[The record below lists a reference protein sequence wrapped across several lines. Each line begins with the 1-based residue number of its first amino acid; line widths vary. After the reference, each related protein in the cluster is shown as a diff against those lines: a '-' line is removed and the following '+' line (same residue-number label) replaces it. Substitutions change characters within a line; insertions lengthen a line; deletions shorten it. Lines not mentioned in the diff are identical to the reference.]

1 VTAESARQEVRSAV
15 IDRSYNQT
23 MLATLS
29 QDLSQPEYI
38 HVLINPLP
46 VYGLAMGIIGL
57 LIALIQ
63 RSRRAQIATLAL
75 ILLSGLIAW
84 PTVHYGEAGY
94 DRVLS
99 MADDQGQAWLKVHEH
114 RADELAWLFYVLAGL
129 AAIAVFA
136 PMKWPKTAPALTIV
150 TLLCSFAVLGV
161 GGYIAHAGGK
171 IRHREFRNEP
181 APAVPAENEEN

>member
-1 VTAESARQEVRSAV
+1 
-15 IDRSYNQT
+15 

-46 VYGLAMGIIGL
+46 VYGLAIAALGL
-57 LIALIQ
+57 IIALIQ
-63 RSRRAQIATLAL
+63 RSRPSQVAMLAL
-75 ILLSGLIAW
+75 VVLCGVIAW
-84 PTVHYGEAGY
+84 PVAHYGEEGY

-114 RADELAWLFYVLAGL
+114 RADQLIWAFYVLAGL
-129 AAIAVFA
+129 AAVAIVA
-136 PMKWPKTAPALTIV
+136 PLKWPKLATALALL
-150 TLLCSFAVLGV
+150 TLLWSFAVLGM
-161 GGYIAHAGGK
+161 GGYIAYAGGK

-181 APAVPAENEEN
+181 APVVPAEQDEH